1 MMCNDIPR
9 MIQIKDLKI
18 ELVRVKYRCELLRLM
33 NFSRI
38 LLKFI
43 ATVLTLYMFAALNAP
58 HSGENFRFF
67 ASQSVC
73 SHTSGGLCTRSDEGT
88 YFYSEKI
95 DTNECVGSHPGISRC
110 SSINGNTE
118 ATSYMPSRDGYL
130 TYRLNGAVIGDNF
143 EGGIQKLM
151 LMNSFISA
159 STIFITFFLLNNSL
173 KIAYQAALLISIAIP
188 ENLFHVGSIAPIG
201 IAHVSVFS
209 FLVLFWSLLKSPVCV
224 KSRSI
229 AWFSLA
235 VFAFQISI
243 RRIDQLVVI
252 AVISV
257 LTCLARCVQ
266 VIYRNFFRETK
277 FSYEAISIFRETLL
291 ILSFLLA
298 CGTVSLSSTDIG
310 MSRTFLPVVSNAL
323 RVGDPK
329 SNLIDVAS
337 SPSGNVLYE
346 MIAQPYYFFL
356 DLVPSFWSI
365 SNSLRNVL
373 SFLIFIIL
381 LSALVY
387 IGWKIE
393 LTWYGLVTLVSL
405 FFVFITFD
413 YVGASYGPRLEL
425 RYIVAPLF
433 FMVYV
438 LMAEN
443 FDRILHTHTVTIKA
457 MFFVLFVLNFVGT
470 ALYTSNDD
478 YVFLLSGI
486 LRCDLAILIL
496 FCLFGSVLTLV
507 YRDFMK
513 LLMRLNF

>member
-1 MMCNDIPR
+1 
-9 MIQIKDLKI
+9 
-18 ELVRVKYRCELLRLM
+18 M

-58 HSGENFRFF
+58 DSGENFRFF

-95 DTNECVGSHPGISRC
+95 DTNECVGAHPGISRC

-159 STIFITFFLLNNSL
+159 TTIFITFFLLNNSL

-243 RRIDQLVVI
+243 RRIDQLVII

-257 LTCLARCVQ
+257 LICLARCVQ
-266 VIYRNFFRETK
+266 VIYRNFIREKK
-277 FSYEAISIFRETLL
+277 FTYEATSIFRETLL
-291 ILSFLLA
+291 ILSVLLA
-298 CGTVSLSSTDIG
+298 CGTVSLSSADIG
-310 MSRTFLPVVSNAL
+310 MSRTFTPVVADTL
-323 RVGDPK
+323 RVGDTK
-329 SNLIDVAS
+329 SSFDVTN
-337 SPSGNVLYE
+337 SPTGNVLYE

-356 DLVPSFWSI
+356 DLVPPFWSI
-365 SNSLRNVL
+365 SNSLRYVL
-373 SFLIFIIL
+373 SFLIFIFL
-381 LSALVY
+381 LSALMY

-393 LTWYGLVTLVSL
+393 LEWYGLVSLVSL
-405 FFVFITFD
+405 FLVFLAFN
-413 YVGASYGPRLEL
+413 YVGANYGPRLEL

-443 FDRILHTHTVTIKA
+443 FDRILHMDTVTIKA

-470 ALYTSNDD
+470 AIYTSNDD
-478 YVFLLSGI
+478 YVFLLNGI